1 MLELVR
7 TNSENSDFR
16 ELICKLDSELS
27 IRNGD
32 TQFQYDMYNKIPFI
46 ETVVIAYWNDKAV
59 GCCCFK
65 AFENKTVEVKRMYL
79 DTDYRGKGI
88 AQKML
93 SEIESWAKE
102 KGFSDTVLETGYKM
116 IEAIHLYKK
125 MGYSQIPNYR
135 QYADNP
141 ESICMSKSLQ

>member
-27 IRNGD
+27 IRNDD
-32 TQFQYDMYNKIPFI
+32 TQFQYDIYNKIPFI

-65 AFENKTVEVKRMYL
+65 EFENKTVEIKRMYL
-79 DTDYRGKGI
+79 DTDYRRKGI

-116 IEAIHLYKK
+116 VEAIHLYKK
-125 MGYSQIPNYR
+125 MGYSQIPNYG

>member
-7 TNSENSDFR
+7 TDSENSDFK

-27 IRNGD
+27 IRNGN
-32 TQFQYDMYNKIPFI
+32 TQFQYDIYNKIPFI
-46 ETVVIAYWNDKAV
+46 ETVVIAYWDDKAV

-65 AFENKTVEVKRMYL
+65 EFGNKTAEVKRMYL
-79 DTDYRGKGI
+79 DNDYRRKGI
-88 AQKML
+88 AQNML
-93 SEIESWAKE
+93 WEIESWAKE

-116 IEAIHLYKK
+116 IEAVHLYKK

-135 QYADNP
+135 QYTNNP
-141 ESICMSKSLQ
+141 ESICMSKSLK

>member
-1 MLELVR
+1 
-7 TNSENSDFR
+7 
-16 ELICKLDSELS
+16 
-27 IRNGD
+27 
-32 TQFQYDMYNKIPFI
+32 
-46 ETVVIAYWNDKAV
+46 
-59 GCCCFK
+59 
-65 AFENKTVEVKRMYL
+65 MYL

-125 MGYSQIPNYR
+125 MGYSQIPNYG

-141 ESICMSKSLQ
+141 ESICMSK